1 MQFLKILFWCLLAFI
16 AAVFTIGNW
25 TTVPIK
31 LWGGLIAEVNLPLL
45 LFVTFLLGMV
55 PTMIY
60 YNAVRWRL
68 RNRLATSER
77 TVTDLRGAL
86 APAPAT
92 VVVADPGL
100 EPSAEPSHSEPAL
113 APVEPALALSPPAPQ
128 TPGQA

>member
-1 MQFLKILFWCLLAFI
+1 MQFLKILFWCLLAFV
-16 AAVFTIGNW
+16 AAVFTVGNW

-45 LFVTFLLGMV
+45 LFVTFLLGLV

-60 YNAVRWRL
+60 YHAVRWRL

-86 APAPAT
+86 APAP
-92 VVVADPGL
+92 VVVADPGIEPPL
-100 EPSAEPSHSEPAL
+100 EVAPAEPTL
-113 APVEPALALSPPAPQ
+113 APVPPSSPAP
-128 TPGQA
+128 GAA

>member
-1 MQFLKILFWCLLAFI
+1 MQFLKILFWCLLAFV

-45 LFVTFLLGMV
+45 LFVTFLLGLV

-60 YNAVRWRL
+60 YHAVRWRL

-86 APAPAT
+86 APAPAP
-92 VVVADPGL
+92 VVTADPGI
-100 EPSAEPSHSEPAL
+100 EPSLESTLA
-113 APVEPALALSPPAPQ
+113 APVEPALPLAPPPPPAP
-128 TPGQA
+128 PGPA

>member
-1 MQFLKILFWCLLAFI
+1 MQFLKILFWCLLAFV

-45 LFVTFLLGMV
+45 LFVTFLLGLV

-60 YNAVRWRL
+60 YHAVRWRL
-68 RNRLATSER
+68 RNRLATTER

-86 APAPAT
+86 APAPAPI
-92 VVVADPGL
+92 VVADPGI
-100 EPSAEPSHSEPAL
+100 EPPSVEPI
-113 APVEPALALSPPAPQ
+113 PVEPALPLAPPLSPGSGSA
-128 TPGQA
+128 